1 MSHAAEPLLQE
12 LVTETGLADA
22 TSGALLLLL
31 LLDTYRGFSARMNR
45 AFAA

>member
-31 LLDTYRGFSARMNR
+31 LDTYRGFSARMNR